1 MKKKHS
7 PISGLL
13 AARPRAL
20 RRPPHAAPSQS
31 PEIASTGHLRLVAD
45 DHAAA
50 SSASKPR
57 LTAAPEPLAARDAVA
72 ALQAASASLAG
83 IHALIMDVVDRMNAG
98 RSPARRSPR
107 EISEVQALIDRTVR
121 DIDRI
126 VESNTF
132 RGRLLLDGYFKTELP
147 SDAGCPARRIAIRSM
162 YAASLGPDAARSL
175 IALRTGGS
183 HSLMVA
189 SFDDAATILRHAAGQ
204 VAMARHH
211 LVGAGLPPAQ
221 ADSSNGDVA
230 RENAAAAN
238 NANLDLDF
246 AAVTSQLTPGVTL
259 AASLASKSRPTPP
272 PSGPSL
278 TLHRE

>member
-1 MKKKHS
+1 MKKKQS

-20 RRPPHAAPSQS
+20 RRPPHAAPS
-31 PEIASTGHLRLVAD
+31 PASDSENPGHLRLVAD
-45 DHAAA
+45 DHATPAED
-50 SSASKPR
+50 KVPR
-57 LTAAPEPLAARDAVA
+57 PTTAQLPLTARDAA
-72 ALQAASASLAG
+72 SALQSASAALAG

-126 VESNTF
+126 VESNTI
-132 RGRLLLDGYFKTELP
+132 RGRLLLDGYFKAELP
-147 SDAGCPARRIAIRSM
+147 AEVGRPARRVAIRAM

-175 IALRTGGS
+175 IALRTGGR

-189 SFDDAATILRHAAGQ
+189 SFEDAATILRHAAGQ

-211 LVGAGLPPAQ
+211 LAGAGLPPGTEE
-221 ADSSNGDVA
+221 SSNCDVA

-246 AAVTSQLTPGVTL
+246 AAVTSQLTPGAALAATL
-259 AASLASKSRPTPP
+259 AAKPQRTLSTSAPV
-272 PSGPSL
+272 L
-278 TLHRE
+278 TIHRE